1 MICKEIIRC
10 SGQTG
15 QAYQRGPKGAIMTNL
30 SVFDS
35 LGPSGPFFDHFRRK
49 FIFCSEAPLPNPTLS
64 TCGKKNCFC
73 LKWSK
78 RVQMGPKGSQ
88 MVKNT

>member
-64 TCGKKNCFC
+64 IWGKKSF
-73 LKWSK
+73 LSEM
-78 RVQMGPKGSQ
+78 VQKGPDGPKRGP
-88 MVKNT
+88 K